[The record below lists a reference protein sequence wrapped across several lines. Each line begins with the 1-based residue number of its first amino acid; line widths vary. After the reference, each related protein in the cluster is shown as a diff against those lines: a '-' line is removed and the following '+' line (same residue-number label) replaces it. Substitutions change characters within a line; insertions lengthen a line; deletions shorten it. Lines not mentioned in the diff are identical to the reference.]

1 MKRSHKIA
9 LMTSA
14 IVTAITVGAI
24 AIPHPDN
31 ANANTHTKTKTARA
45 QNTSHK
51 QSSSHKQSVSQSQT
65 KPDQKPEQKPATP
78 VTNVTPPAQPA
89 PTPQPAPAQPAP
101 QPAPAPA
108 QPAPQRTDGF
118 NLNGR
123 HFDLLSYNDT
133 SGAEAPM
140 NTPFVFR
147 YTPIANYYVADG
159 QSDAGVVARNAGIGS
174 TLVLNGRVLHMTG
187 ILSVN
192 QQDPNAFD
200 QMTRVG
206 STNQA
211 DLQTCY
217 DATGINLKVE
227 LFN

>member
-24 AIPHPDN
+24 AMSHPDN

-45 QNTSHK
+45 Q
-51 QSSSHKQSVSQSQT
+51 SSSHKQSVSQPQT

-78 VTNVTPPAQPA
+78 VTNVTPA
-89 PTPQPAPAQPAP
+89 PQPAPAQPAP

-211 DLQTCY
+211 VLQTCY
-217 DATGINLKVE
+217 DATGINLKAE